1 MPQSRPESGFKLLV
15 SGKKAGHH
23 YQFTVLDHDD
33 KLGDQGMV
41 ISRVEPGKYTDFE
54 RTRSVKIKL
63 DAINVEWLEKAAL
76 LYYWSEDRYQT
87 LQTSD

>member
-1 MPQSRPESGFKLLV
+1 MPASRPDNGFKLLV
-15 SGKKAGHH
+15 ASKHSGHL
-23 YQFTVLDHDD
+23 YRFTVLDHND

-54 RTRSVKIKL
+54 RTRSVRIKL
-63 DAINVEWLEKAAL
+63 DAINVEWLEKASV
-76 LYYWSEDRYQT
+76 LYYWADDRYQT